1 MDNEDLNVAYGC
13 LTAGSLAL
21 ALYGTAYLGWKLY
34 HTGAIDS
41 FIGGK

>member
-21 ALYGTAYLGWKLY
+21 ALYGTAYLGWKAY
-34 HTGAIDS
+34 HYYHVV
-41 FIGGK
+41 GGGQ